1 MDSSVWRPVSV
12 GVTTALVGFTSSFVV
27 VLAGLAAVG
36 GSTAQATTGL
46 IALCV
51 LMGTVTVWMSWR
63 HRTPLMVAW
72 STPGAAILVSAGAAD
87 GGWSAAV
94 GAFLV
99 TGLLIV
105 LTAALPGLGRLIAS
119 IPAPLAQAMLAG
131 VLLSLCV
138 QPVVALSQAPLF
150 VGPVVLTWIVLA
162 RFALRWA
169 APLAFAAALAVAVMA
184 VLARG
189 ETIFIAPL
197 TLTFT
202 VPSFTFSA
210 IVGIAVPLYIVTMAS
225 QNVPGLAIMAA
236 HGYKVPWREALL
248 TTGVGTM
255 VGAPAGAHAINLA
268 AITAALPASEEAH
281 PDPKRRWIAAHTAGW
296 GYIILG
302 ALTPLLVALA
312 AAAPAGLIEAVAGLA
327 LLGTLASAL
336 SSAVAA
342 RSQRVAVVVTF
353 LIAASPVVMLGIGP
367 SFWSLAAGLIIWT
380 LFRTKRPELS

>member
-1 MDSSVWRPVSV
+1 MWRPVSV
-12 GVTTALVGFTSSFVV
+12 GVTTALVGFTSSFAV

-36 GSTAQATTGL
+36 GTTAQATTGL

-51 LMGTVTVWMSWR
+51 LMGAVTAWMSWR
-63 HRTPLMVAW
+63 HRAPLMVAW
-72 STPGAAILVSAGAAD
+72 STPGAAILVSAGTAE
-87 GGWSAAV
+87 GGWPAAV

-105 LTAALPGLGRLIAS
+105 LTAALPGLGRLIAA

-138 QPVVALSQAPLF
+138 QPVVAFTQTPLL
-150 VGPVVLTWIVLA
+150 VGPVLLTWVLLA
-162 RFALRWA
+162 RFAPRWA
-169 APLAFAAALAVAVMA
+169 APVAFVAALAIAVIA

-189 ETIFIAPL
+189 DSIVIAPL
-197 TLTFT
+197 SLAFT
-202 VPSFTFSA
+202 TPSFTFPA
-210 IVGIAVPLYIVTMAS
+210 LVGIAIPLYVVTMAS

-236 HGYKVPWREALL
+236 HGYRVPWRETLL

-255 VGAPAGAHAINLA
+255 LGSPAGAHAINLA

-281 PDPKRRWIAAHTAGW
+281 PDPGRRWIAAHTAGW
-296 GYIILG
+296 GYIVLG

-312 AAAPAGLIEAVAGLA
+312 ATAPAGLIEAVAGLA

-336 SSAVAA
+336 SAAVAA
-342 RSQRVAVVVTF
+342 RSQHVAVVVTF
-353 LIAASPVVMLGIGP
+353 LVAASPVVILGIGP
-367 SFWSLAAGLIIWT
+367 SFWSLAAGLIIWA
-380 LFRTKRPELS
+380 LFSASTQRHPTR